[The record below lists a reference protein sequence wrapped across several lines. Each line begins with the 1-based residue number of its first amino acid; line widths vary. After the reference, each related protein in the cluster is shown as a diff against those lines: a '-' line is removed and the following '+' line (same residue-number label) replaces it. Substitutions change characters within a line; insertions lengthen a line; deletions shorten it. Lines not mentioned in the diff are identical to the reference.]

1 MGPGTLAA
9 RAPMARDRIAAAAQL
24 LAKRFGIELGGP
36 PPGRPPVRDPHTRA
50 MLAQEDAADL
60 LERLLE
66 ATSPAAD
73 IPTPADVAQ
82 GHTVAELLPIIA
94 EADADQLDRIE
105 QAEKDGKD
113 RAGVHNAI
121 EKRRLQLLEELE
133 NEAPEDGPDP
143 DAE

>member
-1 MGPGTLAA
+1 MNREALLNRTDAA
-9 RAPMARDRIAAAAQL
+9 IKGVQAEAVT
-24 LAKRFGIELGGP
+24 LAKRLGLDASGIKDFYDRSSGVNWLLRLEAI
-36 PPGRPPVRDPHTRA
+36 HT
-50 MLAQEDAADL
+50 LLKDANA
-60 LERLLE
+60 
-66 ATSPAAD
+66 ATSPAAE